1 PVGIAELRVDPF
13 ASATRHVLCETKM
26 PQHADA
32 VRLQREAG
40 ADLGQRGGLLVD
52 PDLNVALVQRIGG
65 SQATDTAADDCHMKR
80 SFSHELA
87 AVLPRVIQPW
97 RPRV

>member
-1 PVGIAELRVDPF
+1 MHAVEVGNLGGPYRRGVQPVGIAELRVDPF

-52 PDLNVALVQRIGG
+52 ADLNVALVQRIGG
-65 SQATDTAADDCHMKR
+65 S
-80 SFSHELA
+80 
-87 AVLPRVIQPW
+87 
-97 RPRV
+97 